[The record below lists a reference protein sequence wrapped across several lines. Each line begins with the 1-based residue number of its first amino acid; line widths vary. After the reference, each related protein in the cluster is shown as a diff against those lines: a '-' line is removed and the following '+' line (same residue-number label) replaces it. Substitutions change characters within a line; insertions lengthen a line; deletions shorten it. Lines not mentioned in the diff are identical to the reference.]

1 VSGAGAN
8 RQVRLAARPRGLPG
22 EEVWEHRSEPVP
34 EPGEGQALVAIS
46 HISLDP
52 AMRGW
57 MNDARSYVPPVGLG
71 EVMRA
76 GGAGRVIA
84 SRDRKLPEGTYVT
97 GIFGVQ
103 EYAVCDARSAVVVD
117 PQRAPLERWLG
128 ALGMTGLT
136 AYFGM
141 LEVGRPEP
149 GDTVLVSGAAGAV
162 GSVAGQIAR
171 LCGCRVVGIA
181 GGERKCEWLTGE
193 LGFHAAIDYKAE
205 DVRRAL
211 AAAAPDG
218 IDVYFDN
225 VGGEILEIALA
236 ALRLHARVVIC
247 GAISQYNES
256 EVRGPA
262 NYLSLLVNRASMTGM
277 IVFDWAERYAEGR
290 KRLLGWLESGEL
302 KAREHVIHGSV
313 DDFPEALR
321 ALFDGVNVGK
331 LVLALDRDGPSQ
343 RSVA

>member
-1 VSGAGAN
+1 MSGPGAVN

-22 EEVWEHRSEPVP
+22 DEVWERRSEPVP
-34 EPGEGQALVAIS
+34 EPGEGQALVELS

-57 MNDARSYVPPVGLG
+57 MNDTRSYVPPVGLG

-76 GGAGRVIA
+76 GAAGRVIA
-84 SRDRKLPEGTYVT
+84 SRDPGLPEGAYVT
-97 GIFGVQ
+97 GMLGVQ
-103 EYAVCDARSAVVVD
+103 DYALTSASAVLVVD
-117 PQRAPLERWLG
+117 PDRAPLERWLG

-141 LEVGRPEP
+141 LDIGRPQR
-149 GDTVLVSGAAGAV
+149 GDTVLISGAAGAV

-171 LCGCRVVGIA
+171 LCGCRVIGIA
-181 GGERKCEWLTGE
+181 GGPEKCEWLTGE
-193 LGFHAAIDYKAE
+193 LGFAAAIDYRSE

-277 IVFDWAERYAEGR
+277 IVFDWAQRYDEGR
-290 KRLLGWLESGEL
+290 ERLLGWLQAGEL
-302 KAREHVIHGSV
+302 KAREHVVEGSV

-321 ALFDGVNVGK
+321 SLFAGANTGK
-331 LVLALDRDGPSQ
+331 MVLALSR
-343 RSVA
+343 

>member
-1 VSGAGAN
+1 VSGPGLVN

-34 EPGEGQALVAIS
+34 EPGEEQVLVEVS

-57 MNDARSYVPPVGLG
+57 MNDGRSYVPPVGLG

-76 GGAGRVIA
+76 GAAGRVIA
-84 SRDRKLPEGTYVT
+84 SRDPSLPEGTYVT
-97 GIFGVQ
+97 GMLGVQ
-103 EYAVCDARSAVVVD
+103 EYALSTASALLIVD

-141 LEVGRPEP
+141 LDVGRPQR

-171 LCGCRVVGIA
+171 LCGCRVIGIA
-181 GGERKCEWLTGE
+181 GGVQKCEWLTGE
-193 LGFHAAIDYKAE
+193 LGFAAAIDYKSQ

-256 EVRGPA
+256 AVHGPA

-277 IVFDWAERYAEGR
+277 IVFDWAERYQEGR
-290 KRLLGWLESGEL
+290 ERLLDWLASGEL
-302 KAREHVIHGSV
+302 KAREHVRRGSV

-321 ALFDGVNVGK
+321 SLFAGANTGK
-331 LVLALDRDGPSQ
+331 LVLALS
-343 RSVA
+343 